1 MPAFEFEALN
11 SAGKTERGLLE
22 GDTARQVRQ
31 ILRER
36 GLQPIDIQQVR
47 ERARARRSFEFR
59 RRGTKISTAE
69 LATLTR
75 QMAAL
80 LRASLPLDEVL
91 KALAEQS
98 ETKAVSSVLLA
109 VRARVSEGLS
119 LAQALGEFPDSF
131 PEMYRATVAAGEQAG
146 ALDRILD
153 RLAGFWERRDEIGR
167 QAQIALVYPVL
178 LLAISSAVVFGLMIY
193 VVPQIAAVFDSLGQQ
208 LPWLT
213 RALMALALFLQN
225 WGWLLA
231 LLLGAAVAAFML
243 ALRGEGFRHALALRL
258 LKLPLVGRLLRA
270 ANTARFARTMGLLA
284 ESAVPVLD
292 QLTVS
297 SRVVTLLPMRRAIE
311 QALIRVRE
319 GSSLNRA
326 LAVSGLFPPIAVKL
340 IASGEKSGELP
351 AMLDRIADHQERE
364 VDTRI
369 KVLMSVIEP
378 ALIVLVG
385 GVVLLIVLAILLPIF
400 DLNLKVR

>member
-1 MPAFEFEALN
+1 MPAFEFEAL
-11 SAGKTERGLLE
+11 SATGKTERGLLE

-31 ILRER
+31 LLRER
-36 GLQPIDIQQVR
+36 GLQPIEIVQVR
-47 ERARARRSFEFR
+47 ERKTGARSFEFGR
-59 RRGTKISTAE
+59 RRARISTAE

-153 RLAGFWERRDEIGR
+153 RLAGFWERREEVGR
-167 QAQIALVYPVL
+167 QAQIALVYPIL

-193 VVPQIAAVFDSLGQQ
+193 VVPQIAQVFDSLGQK
-208 LPWLT
+208 LPFLT
-213 RALMALALFLQN
+213 RALMALAGWVQHYGLIGLVVVGALVALFI
-225 WGWLLA
+225 A
-231 LLLGAAVAAFML
+231 
-243 ALRGEGFRHALALRL
+243 ALRGEAFRHRVALLLLR
-258 LKLPLVGRLLRA
+258 LPLVGRLLRA

-297 SRVVTLLPMRRAIE
+297 ARVVTLLPMRRAIE
-311 QALIRVRE
+311 QALIKVRE
-319 GSSLNRA
+319 GSSLYRA
-326 LAVSGLFPPIAVKL
+326 LSVSGLFPPIALKL
-340 IASGEKSGELP
+340 IASGEKSGELA
-351 AMLDRIADHQERE
+351 AMLERIGEHQERE

-378 ALIVLVG
+378 ALIVIVG

>member
-11 SAGKTERGLLE
+11 AAGKTERGLLE

-31 ILRER
+31 ALRER
-36 GLQPIDIQQVR
+36 GLQPIEVNQVR
-47 ERARARRSFEFR
+47 EQKTQGSFKFER
-59 RRGTKISTAE
+59 RRAKITTAE

-75 QMAAL
+75 QLAAL
-80 LRASLPLDEVL
+80 LRASLPLDEAL
-91 KALAEQS
+91 KALADQS

-119 LAQALGEFPDSF
+119 LAQALGEFPESF

-153 RLAGFWERRDEIGR
+153 RLAGFWERRDEIAR
-167 QAQIALVYPVL
+167 QAQIALVYPIL
-178 LLAISSAVVFGLMIY
+178 LLVISASVVFALMIY
-193 VVPQIAAVFDSLGQQ
+193 VVPQIAEVFDSLGQQ

-213 RALMALALFLQN
+213 RALMAFAGFVQRFGLLVLIAIALAT
-225 WGWLLA
+225 LA
-231 LLLGAAVAAFML
+231 F
-243 ALRGEGFRHALALRL
+243 ALALKRDDVRYRVALYL
-258 LKLPLVGRLLRA
+258 LKLPLLGRLLRA
-270 ANTARFARTMGLLA
+270 SNTARFARTMALLA
-284 ESAVPVLD
+284 DSAVPVLE
-292 QLTVS
+292 QLTIS
-297 SRVVTLLPMRRAIE
+297 ARVVTLLPMRRAIE
-311 QALIRVRE
+311 QAGLRVRE

-326 LAVSGLFPPIAVKL
+326 LAASGLFPPIALKL

-351 AMLDRIADHQERE
+351 AMLERIGEHQERE

-378 ALIVLVG
+378 SLIVLVG
-385 GVVLLIVLAILLPIF
+385 GVVLVIVLAILLPIF